1 VRQIQPDLILL
12 DLKMPIMDG
21 WSFVTQ
27 SAAPQKPADASC
39 QAVELTELQRTVE
52 QQLDAIR

>member
-1 VRQIQPDLILL
+1 VRQIQPELILL

-27 SAAPQKPADASC
+27 YRRAAKAGGRIVPRPSS
-39 QAVELTELQRTVE
+39 
-52 QQLDAIR
+52 